1 VIFYIDRRATQVQ
14 SLQKVYGDSDA
25 NPIGQARHLQ
35 NRVAT
40 ADNYEDDYDTNP
52 NLRQV
57 TSSMVIFQ
65 P

>member
-35 NRVAT
+35 NREAVAT
-40 ADNYEDDYDTNP
+40 AHNYEDDCDTNP
-52 NLRQV
+52 N
-57 TSSMVIFQ
+57 
-65 P
+65 